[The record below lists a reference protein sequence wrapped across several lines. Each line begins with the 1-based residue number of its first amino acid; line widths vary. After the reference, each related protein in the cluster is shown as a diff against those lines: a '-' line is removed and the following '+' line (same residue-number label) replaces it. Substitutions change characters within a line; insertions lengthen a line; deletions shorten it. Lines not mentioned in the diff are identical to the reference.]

1 MANTNH
7 IGTGIRPGTT
17 DASKDTCGSLHHP
30 IVTIFWRAT
39 CLGLLVLVFFQVKAT
54 SDEVAELRV
63 DVAEEMKQMQ
73 ATTQRL
79 SYNVGLL
86 K

>member
-7 IGTGIRPGTT
+7 TGTSIGPGTT
-17 DASKDTCGSLHHP
+17 DASKDACGSIHHP
-30 IVTIFWRAT
+30 IATIFWRAA

-63 DVAEEMKQMQ
+63 DVAEEIKQMQ
-73 ATTQRL
+73 AMTQRL